1 MYNLNCKTMKTN
13 KTNPKKFQKTKEL
26 QVKFFKEE
34 SLFDHINYDSLLLF
48 REMMADRFRDYESEE
63 E

>member
-1 MYNLNCKTMKTN
+1 MKTN

>member
-1 MYNLNCKTMKTN
+1 MKTN

-48 REMMADRFRDYESEE
+48 REMMADRFRYYESEE